1 MSENRPGGMC
11 RLLAVAAASMT
22 AALVQPLAAAPW
34 VFPDPSWIVK
44 TPEDLGVN
52 RGKLDTFRNKVGGSG
67 VVIKDG
73 YMIYSWG
80 NISERHNWYSAS
92 KPVLSTLLFF
102 AVNEHRIAG
111 VDSLIGDWRW
121 PLRTEDQNMT
131 FRQLADMTSGYA
143 RAEGPGERWAY
154 NDYAIQLYVDTLER
168 IYGAP
173 DLSAP
178 SEARLKSP
186 LQFQGGS
193 CLVGTGRANISPSDF
208 ARIGWFWMNK
218 GNWKGKQLLPAS
230 FFDNYVKADVPS
242 TMLETSAASDDYLG
256 VGSYGGGSDQTNIG
270 PGIYGFNWWF
280 NTNRDS
286 PQLTWPA
293 APADTYQANGRWGTE
308 AMTMF
313 PSLGMVVAAYGGNG
327 WGGFTPGDANSSM
340 NQSLKLLVDAVPEPA
355 SVALLGLGG
364 LALVLRR
371 RR

>member
-1 MSENRPGGMC
+1 
-11 RLLAVAAASMT
+11 
-22 AALVQPLAAAPW
+22 
-34 VFPDPSWIVK
+34 
-44 TPEDLGVN
+44 
-52 RGKLDTFRNKVGGSG
+52 
-67 VVIKDG
+67 
-73 YMIYSWG
+73 
-80 NISERHNWYSAS
+80 
-92 KPVLSTLLFF
+92 
-102 AVNEHRIAG
+102 
-111 VDSLIGDWRW
+111 
-121 PLRTEDQNMT
+121 
-131 FRQLADMTSGYA
+131 
-143 RAEGPGERWAY
+143 
-154 NDYAIQLYVDTLER
+154 
-168 IYGAP
+168 
-173 DLSAP
+173 
-178 SEARLKSP
+178 
-186 LQFQGGS
+186 
-193 CLVGTGRANISPSDF
+193 
-208 ARIGWFWMNK
+208 MNK